1 MEPLPARSAVAS
13 VSSSS
18 DALASPLL
26 LLAAANRFRLTPA
39 LNAALEAPERA
50 PAAVAELK
58 RSIVIEAG
66 AALTVLALVAWLGRL
81 APIVSQ

>member
-1 MEPLPARSAVAS
+1 AFGAM
-13 VSSSS
+13 
-18 DALASPLL
+18 L

-58 RSIVIEAG
+58 RSLGIEAG